1 MEIKKLNITLKI
13 IEKKIILLYTN
24 YIYVKNI
31 KYKEL
36 REVYMKS
43 SRILKYFE
51 EYIKKI
57 DMNNTWSKAKYFHSL
72 KSMDLARIIA
82 SHFNIF
88 NEEELVV
95 IELIAL
101 FHDIGNFEQKNYN
114 YLDNQ
119 EEDSTMKSI
128 HVLFDEGLLRKI
140 TDETKY
146 DTIIKLGIFCH
157 NKDSLPQNLDEKT
170 ACICNIMKDVYK
182 LEEIRMVIN
191 YPYIDNRIKEYP
203 SSLVYNDFK
212 LFKKVN
218 TKMSDNSADN
228 ILIVL
233 SNIFDLKYKT
243 SHSLVLEKDYITKIV
258 NSLIYEDKKIEKFFK
273 QIEVVLN
280 NYIKKKIS

>member
-1 MEIKKLNITLKI
+1 
-13 IEKKIILLYTN
+13 
-24 YIYVKNI
+24 
-31 KYKEL
+31 
-36 REVYMKS
+36 MKS

-57 DMNNTWSKAKYFHSL
+57 DMNNSYAKAKYFHSL

-82 SHFNIF
+82 SNFNIF

-101 FHDIGNFEQKNYN
+101 FHDIGNFDQKNYN

-119 EEDSTMKSI
+119 GEDSTMKSI

-140 TDETKY
+140 TEETKY

-157 NKDSLPQNLDEKT
+157 NKDALPQNIDEKT

-182 LEEIRMVIN
+182 LEELRMVIN
-191 YPYIDNRIKEYP
+191 YPYVDNRIDTYP
-203 SSLVYNDFK
+203 STLVYNEFK

-218 TKMSDNSADN
+218 SKMSDNNADN
-228 ILIVL
+228 ILIIL

-243 SHSLVLEKDYITKIV
+243 SHNLILEKEFISKIV
-258 NSLIYEDKKIEKFFK
+258 NSLIYEDKKVEKFFK
-273 QIEVVLN
+273 QIENVLN
-280 NYIKKKIS
+280 TYIKKKLG

>member
-1 MEIKKLNITLKI
+1 
-13 IEKKIILLYTN
+13 
-24 YIYVKNI
+24 
-31 KYKEL
+31 
-36 REVYMKS
+36 MKS
-43 SRILKYFE
+43 SRLLKYFE

-82 SHFNIF
+82 SNFNIF

-146 DTIIKLGIFCH
+146 DNMIKLGIFCH
-157 NKDSLPQNLDEKT
+157 NKDALPKNIYEKK
-170 ACICNIMKDVYK
+170 ACVCNIMKEVYK
-182 LEEIRMVIN
+182 LEELRMVIN
-191 YPYIDNRIKEYP
+191 YTYIDNRINTYP
-203 SSLVYNDFK
+203 TTLVYNDFK
-212 LFKKVN
+212 LFKKIN
-218 TKMSDNSADN
+218 TKMSDNNADS

-233 SNIFDLKYKT
+233 SHIFDLNYKN
-243 SHSLVLEKDYITKIV
+243 SYAQVLEREYITKIV

-273 QIEVVLN
+273 QIEAVLIS
-280 NYIKKKIS
+280 YIKKRIS

>member
-1 MEIKKLNITLKI
+1 
-13 IEKKIILLYTN
+13 
-24 YIYVKNI
+24 
-31 KYKEL
+31 
-36 REVYMKS
+36 MKS
-43 SRILKYFE
+43 SRLLKYFE

-72 KSMDLARIIA
+72 KSMDLARVIA
-82 SHFNIF
+82 SNFNIF

-146 DTIIKLGIFCH
+146 DTLIKLGIFCH
-157 NKDSLPQNLDEKT
+157 NKDALPKNIDEKT
-170 ACICNIMKDVYK
+170 VCVCNIMKDVYK
-182 LEEIRMVIN
+182 LEELRMVIN
-191 YPYIDNRIKEYP
+191 YPYIDNRINTYP
-203 SSLVYNDFK
+203 STLVYNDFK
-212 LFKKVN
+212 LFRKVN
-218 TKMSDNSADN
+218 SKMSDNNADN
-228 ILIVL
+228 ILIAL
-233 SNIFDLKYKT
+233 SNIFDLNYKS
-243 SHSLVLEKDYITKIV
+243 SHALILEKEYVTKIV

-280 NYIKKKIS
+280 SYIKKKIS